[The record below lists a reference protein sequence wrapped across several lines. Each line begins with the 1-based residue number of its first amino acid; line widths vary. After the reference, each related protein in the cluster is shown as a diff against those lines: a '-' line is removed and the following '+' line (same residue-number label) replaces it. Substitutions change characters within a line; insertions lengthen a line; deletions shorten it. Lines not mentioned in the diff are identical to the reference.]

1 MSTNYK
7 ILIIDDEPDI
17 VELLVDGFEFAGFQV
32 ELAYSGNDG
41 IEILKQQ
48 SFDVVLSDYKMP
60 NGDGKKVYEFIQSQD
75 LNLIFVLLSGNV
87 NLNEVGIF
95 KNKSVLFFSKPF
107 NVDEIIEKVTN
118 LLKSRN

>member
-1 MSTNYK
+1 MNSNYK
-7 ILIIDDEPDI
+7 ILIIDDEADI
-17 VELLVDGFEFAGFQV
+17 VELLVDGFEFADFQV
-32 ELAYSGNDG
+32 ESASSGSDG

-75 LNLIFVLLSGNV
+75 HNLIFVLLSGNV
-87 NLNEVGIF
+87 NLREIGIF
-95 KNKSVLFFSKPF
+95 EDKSVLFFSKPF

-118 LLKSRN
+118 LLKSQK